1 MHATLVANYIQ
12 AYRLA
17 PLFALRSRLHTV
29 ARVLGVGW
37 AAGKYGASKSVPS
50 RAKAASTLVLSGAP
64 RVRLGFGL
72 TMIVG
77 CVALL
82 WAAIPKN
89 GEQSWLIQRWWSG
102 GETFLPLVV
111 VSGLAIG
118 LTLALASLL

>member
-1 MHATLVANYIQ
+1 M
-12 AYRLA
+12 
-17 PLFALRSRLHTV
+17 
-29 ARVLGVGW
+29 
-37 AAGKYGASKSVPS
+37 
-50 RAKAASTLVLSGAP
+50 
-64 RVRLGFGL
+64 RLGLGL

-77 CVALL
+77 CIALL